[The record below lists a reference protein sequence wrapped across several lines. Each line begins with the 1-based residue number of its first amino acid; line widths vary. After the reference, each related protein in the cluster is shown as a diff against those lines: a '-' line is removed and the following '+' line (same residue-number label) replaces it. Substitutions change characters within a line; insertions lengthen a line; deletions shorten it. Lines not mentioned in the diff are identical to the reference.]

1 MRIDWWTLALQT
13 INVLILIWILARF
26 FFRPIINI
34 VAKRQEEAKK
44 LLTDAAL
51 ARQEAA
57 DVRSEAVRARAEVAA
72 ERERLLAEARNAARV
87 EKQNLLEQSSREIVK
102 LNSEAKAAIAREQ
115 AAAEQAIIDH
125 ATEISIEIARRLLAR
140 FPHRDILH
148 AFVDEICREVHGLS
162 SEVRDNLTSAAA
174 TGHPIEVVTAT
185 PLSGEETQQV
195 AEALKEAFGLELS
208 LAFHSDPA
216 ILAGIELHGQDAV
229 IRNSWR
235 ADLERIRKELNR
247 DQHAS
252 GS

>member
-13 INVLILIWILARF
+13 LNVLILIWILARF

-87 EKQNLLEQSSREIVK
+87 EKQNLLDHSSKEIVK
-102 LNSEAKAAIAREQ
+102 LNSEAKAAIVREQ
-115 AAAEQAIIDH
+115 AGAEQAIIDH
-125 ATEISIEIARRLLAR
+125 ATEVSIEIARRLLAR
-140 FPHRDILH
+140 FPHRDILR
-148 AFVDEICREVHGLS
+148 AFVDQICREVHGLS
-162 SEVRDNLTSAAA
+162 SEVRDNLTSPAA

-195 AEALKEAFGLELS
+195 ADALKEAFGLELS

-216 ILAGIELHGQDAV
+216 ILAGIELHGHDAV

-247 DQHAS
+247 DRHAS